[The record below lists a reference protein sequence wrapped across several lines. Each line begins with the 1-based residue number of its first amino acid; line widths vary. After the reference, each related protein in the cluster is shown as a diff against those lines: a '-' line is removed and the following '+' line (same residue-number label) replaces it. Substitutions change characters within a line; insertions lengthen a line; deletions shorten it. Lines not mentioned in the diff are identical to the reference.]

1 MALGGG
7 TYTNYNKVL
16 PGVYINFVSSAS
28 ASGSVSDRGV
38 AAVAIELDWGVEGEF
53 VTLTADEFMKESV
66 KRFGY
71 SCASDEMR
79 ALSDLFL
86 NAKTAHIY
94 RLGESVKAS
103 CTYGSAKY
111 GGVCGNNITIKISK
125 NVDDTSLYDVVT
137 YYNAVKKD
145 TQTVAA
151 ASVLEDNDFVVW
163 STSATLAVT
172 AGTAMSGG
180 ANASVTGE
188 DYQAFLDAA
197 ESVSFNTL
205 GVASESDSVNSMVAS
220 FTKRMREERGVK
232 FQSVLYR
239 CEADDMG
246 VINVDTAAKEKA
258 SGLVWF
264 VTGASAGCA
273 INKSLTN
280 KIYSG
285 GYTVA
290 TSYTQ
295 SELEECIESGKFVF
309 HKVDDDYRV
318 LADINSLVTT
328 DADVGDVFKEN
339 QTVRIIDQIAYD
351 DAELFRSKYLG
362 VVPND
367 EAGRLSLWNDIVEHR
382 KSLQKMR
389 AIEDF
394 DESDVEVTRGE
405 KKTAV
410 VISGSI
416 CPVNA
421 MEQLYMTTVIE

>member
-16 PGVYINFVSSAS
+16 PGVYINFVSSTS

-38 AAVAIELDWGVEGEF
+38 AAVAMELDWGVEGEF

-71 SCASDEMR
+71 SCTSDELM
-79 ALSDLFL
+79 ALNDLFL
-86 NAKTAHIY
+86 NAQTAHIY

-137 YYNAVKKD
+137 YYNGVKKD

-151 ASVLEDNDFVVW
+151 ASELEDNDFVVW
-163 STSATLAVT
+163 STSATLSVT

-180 ANASVTGE
+180 VNASVTGE
-188 DYQAFLDAA
+188 DYQTFLDAA
-197 ESVSFNTL
+197 EAVSFNTM
-205 GVASESDSVNSMVAS
+205 GVATDSSSVNSMVAS
-220 FTKRMREERGVK
+220 FTKRMREERGIK

-246 VINVDTAAKEKA
+246 VINVDTAAKESA
-258 SGLVWF
+258 AGLVWF

-285 GYTVA
+285 SYTVA

-295 SELEECIESGKFVF
+295 SELEECIEDGKFVF

-382 KSLQKMR
+382 KSLEKMR

-394 DESDVEVTRGE
+394 EESDVEVTRGE